1 MPAAGTARV
10 AYAAWTG
17 QGLQTLHL
25 GAVPGAALPA
35 QTSGASRP
43 LIKKRASLCLL
54 RLLRKTPADA
64 PLVVTADTFSPTMGA
79 LLEERDLGLLLCSV
93 TLLHGVLQ
101 RSGPSEHRAGC
112 SGVAS
117 TAVAAGKLQAGAD
130 RMGSMV
136 R

>member
-1 MPAAGTARV
+1 MPD
-10 AYAAWTG
+10 
-17 QGLQTLHL
+17 
-25 GAVPGAALPA
+25 AALPA

-101 RSGPSEHRAGC
+101 RSGPSEQRGRMQRLGKSR
-112 SGVAS
+112 SGPS
-117 TAVAAGKLQAGAD
+117 GRGKAD
-130 RMGSMV
+130 GWGG
-136 R
+136 